1 MPTPIRP
8 VTQSLLRTIFKGD
21 ELTEAA
27 KVDFGIDSPAHF
39 FALRNAVLSGEVDAP
54 RLDAILGDGKELTA
68 MVNRL
73 NCNPQC
79 VTFKTAYDELF
90 SQYQRDRAG
99 EKHVEAPYRKRE
111 RSRQPDI

>member
-1 MPTPIRP
+1 